1 MLIEKEELKP
11 YERITDAQ
19 RKIREGGDFIDEVLD
34 RFLNGTHM
42 TGIKLPFPLFDNVF
56 RLREQEITVLGGING
71 AGKSLFASQV
81 MINAM
86 THDYPCL
93 SVSLEMSGPQ
103 QVARMIR
110 QCSLQKQPS
119 MEAVL
124 SFAQWSKDKLY
135 FYDQYGSVDPK
146 TLASVIRYAVDK
158 FKVKFVLVDSLM
170 TMSMAS
176 DDWNGQKAV
185 VNALANCARN
195 LDVHVILV
203 AHAKKGEKITDKL
216 DKWSIAGSADITNRA
231 DNVILFSRSF
241 NHDPHES
248 DAHFDLCK
256 ARHYDNA
263 EHSIDLNLCMAS
275 LNYFQKDSLPKAIGV
290 PIETKPI
297 GGIMGEL
304 DRVALHDP
312 TVGKSKRTETTEVVS
327 SALN

>member
-1 MLIEKEELKP
+1 MLIDREELKP

-71 AGKSLFASQV
+71 AGKSVFASQV
-81 MINAM
+81 IINSV
-86 THDYPCL
+86 THGYPCL

-110 QCSLQKQPS
+110 QCSLQKLPS
-119 MEAVL
+119 MDAVL

-185 VNALANCARN
+185 VNMLANAARA
-195 LDVHVILV
+195 LDVHIMLV
-203 AHAKKGEKITDKL
+203 CHARKGQDVKTRI
-216 DKWSIAGSADITNRA
+216 DKWSISGSSDITNRA
-231 DNVILFSRSF
+231 DNVITLGREYEK
-241 NHDPHES
+241 DGT
-248 DAHFDLCK
+248 DAYMSLCK
-256 ARHYDNA
+256 ARHWDGA
-263 EHSIDLNLCMAS
+263 EMDLDLCFDMAS
-275 LNYFQKDSLPKAIGV
+275 LNFYTHDLPPKQTGMDEKVRPSGGV
-290 PIETKPI
+290 V
-297 GGIMGEL
+297 GEL
-304 DRVALHDP
+304 
-312 TVGKSKRTETTEVVS
+312 ETMH
-327 SALN
+327 LND